1 MSKPK
6 SILDNQQIQIIIN
19 RLCQQLVENHDDFS
33 NTILIGLQPRGV
45 HLCQRIK
52 SCLLSINTKFELQ
65 IGCLDI
71 TFYRDDFRMRE
82 DPLVASSTS
91 LDVSLEGKKVVV
103 IDDVLY
109 TGRSVRASLDALLD
123 YGRPLSIELLVLIDR
138 RLSRH
143 VPIHPDYVGY
153 TIDVVADERVSVEW
167 GDNECVILK
176 SE

>member
-6 SILDNQQIQIIIN
+6 SILDNHQIQIIVN
-19 RLCQQLVENHDDFS
+19 RLCQQLVENHEDFS
-33 NTILIGLQPRGV
+33 STILIGLQPRGV
-45 HLCQRIK
+45 QLCQRIK
-52 SCLLSINTKFELQ
+52 TCLHSINSNFELQ
-65 IGCLDI
+65 IGSLDI
-71 TFYRDDFRMRE
+71 TFYRDDFRRRE
-82 DPLVASSTS
+82 GPLIANSTS

-153 TIDVVADERVSVEW
+153 RIDVVADERVSVEW

>member
-1 MSKPK
+1 M
-6 SILDNQQIQIIIN
+6 
-19 RLCQQLVENHDDFS
+19 F
-33 NTILIGLQPRGV
+33 
-45 HLCQRIK
+45 
-52 SCLLSINTKFELQ
+52 F
-65 IGCLDI
+65 
-71 TFYRDDFRMRE
+71 
-82 DPLVASSTS
+82 
-91 LDVSLEGKKVVV
+91 EGKKVVV

-167 GDNECVILK
+167 GENECVILK
-176 SE
+176 VNEYFKCQTSFRY

>member
-45 HLCQRIK
+45 QLCQRIK
-52 SCLLSINTKFELQ
+52 TYLYSINSNFELQ
-65 IGCLDI
+65 IGSLDI
-71 TFYRDDFRMRE
+71 TFYRDDFRRRE
-82 DPLVASSTS
+82 GPLVASSTS
-91 LDVSLEGKKVVV
+91 LDVSLEGKKVVI

-143 VPIHPDYVGY
+143 VPIQPNYVGC
-153 TIDVVADERVSVEW
+153 TIDVVADERVYVEW
-167 GDNECVILK
+167 GDNERVILK

>member
-19 RLCQQLVENHDDFS
+19 RLCQQLVENHNDFS

-45 HLCQRIK
+45 QLCKRIK
-52 SCLLSINTKFELQ
+52 TCLYSLNSSFELK
-65 IGCLDI
+65 IGSLDI
-71 TFYRDDFRMRE
+71 TFYRDDFRRRE
-82 DPLVASSTS
+82 DPLTANSTS
-91 LDVSLEGKKVVV
+91 LDFSLEGKKVVV

-109 TGRSVRASLDALLD
+109 TGRSVRAALDALLD

-143 VPIHPDYVGY
+143 VPIQPDYVGC
-153 TIDVVADERVSVEW
+153 TIDVVAYERVCVEW
-167 GDNECVILK
+167 GDNERVILK

>member
-45 HLCQRIK
+45 QLCQRIK
-52 SCLLSINTKFELQ
+52 TCLESINSKFELQ
-65 IGCLDI
+65 IGSLDI
-71 TFYRDDFRMRE
+71 TFYRDDFRRRE
-82 DPLVASSTS
+82 DPLVANSTS
-91 LDVSLEGKKVVV
+91 LSVSLEGKKIVL

-109 TGRSVRASLDALLD
+109 TGRSVRAALDALHD
-123 YGRPLSIELLVLIDR
+123 YGRPLSVELMVLIDR

-143 VPIHPDYVGY
+143 VPIQPNYVGH

-167 GDNECVILK
+167 GDNERVILK
-176 SE
+176 S

>member
-6 SILDNQQIQIIIN
+6 SILENQQVQIIIN
-19 RLCQQLVENHDDFS
+19 RLCQQLIENHCDFS

-45 HLCQRIK
+45 HLCHRIK
-52 SCLLSINTKFELQ
+52 NCLESINSKFDLQ
-65 IGCLDI
+65 IGSLDI
-71 TFYRDDFRMRE
+71 TFYRDDFRRRE
-82 DPLVASSTS
+82 DPLVASCTS
-91 LDVSLEGKKVVV
+91 LDVSLENKKVVV

-143 VPIHPDYVGY
+143 VPIQPDYVGC
-153 TIDVVADERVSVEW
+153 TIDVVANERVFVEW
-167 GDNECVILK
+167 GDNERVILK

>member
-6 SILDNQQIQIIIN
+6 SILDHQQIQIIIN
-19 RLCQQLVENHDDFS
+19 RLCHQLVENHDDFS
-33 NTILIGLQPRGV
+33 NTILIGLQPRGI

-52 SCLLSINTKFELQ
+52 ACLESIDTNFKLEV
-65 IGCLDI
+65 GSLDI
-71 TFYRDDFRMRE
+71 TFYRDDFRRRE
-82 DPLVASSTS
+82 DPLIASSTS

-123 YGRPLSIELLVLIDR
+123 YGRPLSVELLVLIDR

-143 VPIHPDYVGY
+143 VPIQPDYVGC

-167 GDNECVILK
+167 GDNERVILK